1 MVTPGGEEIIFKR
14 FEADCYSTR
23 PMRLFDSHAHLN
35 LPEYADDRASVLSR
49 ARTAGVDRMVNV
61 GIDPVTARLARDL
74 AQAEEGLYAAAAVHP
89 NYASEC
95 GDEGFAEVE
104 AMLREG
110 GFVAVG
116 ETGLDYYRE
125 HAPFDLQR
133 EFFRRHLALA
143 GELDLPTIIHCRNA
157 EKDCLEILSEEGGR
171 RDIDGRVVMHCFG
184 GNAAHAKEFVAA
196 GAYVSFAG
204 VVTFKNADGTREAAA
219 AVPLERTLIET
230 DCPFL
235 APQPR
240 RGKRNEPS
248 YVVWVAEEI
257 ARIHGV
263 TVAEA
268 ARITTENTCRLFGIR
283 DEETERE

>member
-1 MVTPGGEEIIFKR
+1 
-14 FEADCYSTR
+14 
-23 PMRLFDSHAHLN
+23 MRLFDSHAHLN
-35 LPEYADDRASVLSR
+35 LREYDDDRAVVLSR
-49 ARTAGVDRMVNV
+49 ARDAGVTRMVNV
-61 GIDPVTARLARDL
+61 GIDPSTARLARDL
-74 AQAEEGLYAAAAVHP
+74 AEENEGLHAAAAVHP
-89 NYASEC
+89 NYAKEC
-95 GDEGFAEVE
+95 GDAGFAEVE

-125 HAPFDLQR
+125 YAPFDLQR

-143 GELDLPTIIHCRNA
+143 DELDLPTIVHCRDA
-157 EKDCLEILSEEGGR
+157 EDDCLAILREEGER
-171 RDIDGRVVMHCFG
+171 RDLDGRVVMHCFG
-184 GNAAHAKEFVAA
+184 GNAAHAKDFVDA
-196 GAYVSFAG
+196 GACVSFAG
-204 VVTFKNADGTREAAA
+204 VVTFKNAHGTREAAA

-257 ARIHGV
+257 ARVHGV
-263 TVAEA
+263 TAAEA
-268 ARITTENTCRLFGIR
+268 ARITTENACRLFGIENQNG
-283 DEETERE
+283 DTE